1 MKIRTKERYKELSEH
16 AEVED
21 DPKKLRKIANEI
33 DRILK
38 AEINRLKNGPNGPKP
53 CATDVSRTAQTW
65 SRKPPTVEL
74 DHYSKKSLIG
84 TLVVICLIVWIVR
97 KL

>member
-38 AEINRLKNGPNGPKP
+38 AEINRLENGPNEK
-53 CATDVSRTAQTW
+53 
-65 SRKPPTVEL
+65 
-74 DHYSKKSLIG
+74 
-84 TLVVICLIVWIVR
+84 
-97 KL
+97 

>member
-33 DRILK
+33 NRILK
-38 AEINRLKNGPNGPKP
+38 AEINRLKTDPTDPNRERRMCPEPHRPGPVNRP
-53 CATDVSRTAQTW
+53 Q
-65 SRKPPTVEL
+65 
-74 DHYSKKSLIG
+74 
-84 TLVVICLIVWIVR
+84 
-97 KL
+97 

>member
-1 MKIRTKERYKELSEH
+1 MYKHRQHQAEVVGMRIRTKERYQELSEH

-38 AEINRLKNGPNGPKP
+38 TEINRLKEGPKP
-53 CATDVSRTAQTW
+53 A
-65 SRKPPTVEL
+65 
-74 DHYSKKSLIG
+74 
-84 TLVVICLIVWIVR
+84 
-97 KL
+97 

>member
-1 MKIRTKERYKELSEH
+1 LPDSASPVSFASASTVRTKERYKELSEH

-33 DRILK
+33 NRILK

-53 CATDVSRTAQTW
+53 
-65 SRKPPTVEL
+65 
-74 DHYSKKSLIG
+74 
-84 TLVVICLIVWIVR
+84 
-97 KL
+97 

>member
-33 DRILK
+33 NRILK

-53 CATDVSRTAQTW
+53 
-65 SRKPPTVEL
+65 
-74 DHYSKKSLIG
+74 
-84 TLVVICLIVWIVR
+84 
-97 KL
+97 